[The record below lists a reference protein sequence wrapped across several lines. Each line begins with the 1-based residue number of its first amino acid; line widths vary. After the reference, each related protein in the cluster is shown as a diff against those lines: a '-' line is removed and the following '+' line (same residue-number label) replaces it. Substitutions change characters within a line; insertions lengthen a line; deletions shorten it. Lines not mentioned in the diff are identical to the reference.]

1 MEKTL
6 QSAICV
12 QKTGGKERSW
22 MTIFGLLFNTSVF
35 ASALRLSTPILFGSI
50 GGCYVK
56 KAGIFFIA
64 YESLMLI
71 SAFFSAWGSYIFSN
85 PYLGM
90 LCGIAAALVVGVV
103 FGVLV
108 LVFKSDSLLIS
119 IALNFGAWAIST
131 QLLVSIFKTRGSYF
145 DPAIVNYPALH
156 FKFLE
161 KAGGLNAILND
172 KVAIVY
178 VAYLFILI
186 SFIIIYKTPFG
197 LRLRSI
203 GINEIASTSAGV
215 NVNAHKWASLLFMS
229 VALGIA
235 GSYLPLSGVSMFSEN
250 MSAGRGNV
258 CIAAVLVGNGNPL
271 LTGLVALVFAYC
283 SAMALTLTT
292 FNIPTQLLQCIPYI
306 FVILLFIANG
316 IKNYIRRVEQ

>member
-1 MEKTL
+1 MSLTE
-6 QSAICV
+6 A
-12 QKTGGKERSW
+12 
-22 MTIFGLLFNTSVF
+22 LFSTSVL
-35 ASALRLSTPILFGSI
+35 ASMLRLSTPLIFGSI
-50 GGCYVK
+50 GGCYTK

-64 YESLMLI
+64 YESMMLI
-71 SAFFSAWGSYIFSN
+71 SAFYSAWGSYTFGS
-85 PYLGM
+85 PYMGM
-90 LCGIAAALVVGVV
+90 LVGILSALVVGFV

-108 LVFKSDSLLIS
+108 LVFKSDSLIVS
-119 IALNFGAWAIST
+119 IALNFGAWAITT
-131 QLLVSIFKTRGSYF
+131 QLLVSVFDTRGSYF
-145 DPAIVNYPALH
+145 DPAIVNYPI
-156 FKFLE
+156 FNFRFLE
-161 KAGGLNAILND
+161 SFGWLNTVLNN

-178 VAYLFILI
+178 GAFLFIFL
-186 SFIIIYKTPFG
+186 SYIIIYKTAFG

-203 GINEIASTSAGV
+203 GINSIASTSAGL
-215 NVNAHKWASLLFMS
+215 NVDAYKWASLLFLS

-283 SAMALTLTT
+283 SAIGLTLTT
-292 FNIPTQLLQCIPYI
+292 FNIPTQILDCIPYV

-316 IKNYIRRVEQ
+316 VKNHLRRVEQ

>member
-1 MEKTL
+1 MSLFEAL
-6 QSAICV
+6 FSA
-12 QKTGGKERSW
+12 
-22 MTIFGLLFNTSVF
+22 SVF
-35 ASALRLSTPILFGSI
+35 ASALRLSTPLIYGSI
-50 GGCYVK
+50 GGCYTTK
-56 KAGIFFIA
+56 GGIFFIA

-71 SAFFSAWGSYIFSN
+71 SAFFSAWGSYAFGN

-90 LCGIAAALVVGVV
+90 LCGIASALAVGVV

-108 LVFKSDSLLIS
+108 LVFKSDSLIVS
-119 IALNFGAWAIST
+119 IALNFGAWAITT
-131 QLLVSIFKTRGSYF
+131 QLLVSVFNKRGSYF
-145 DPAIVNYPALH
+145 NPAIVNYPTLH

-178 VAYLFILI
+178 GAYLFILI
-186 SFIIIYKTPFG
+186 SFIIIYKTTFG

-203 GINEIASTSAGV
+203 GINAIASTSAGV
-215 NVNAHKWASLLFMS
+215 NVNAHKWTSLLFLS

-271 LTGLVALVFAYC
+271 FTGLVALVFAYC
-283 SAMALTLTT
+283 SAIALTLTT
-292 FNIPTQLLQCIPYI
+292 FNISTQLLECIPYI

-316 IKNYIRRVEQ
+316 IKNYLRKVEQ